1 MNRWSILDL
10 FQKLG
15 ARPYDW
21 FYRRGAPWESGP
33 RPYLVEMVESGRVPP
48 GTGLDLGCGSGA
60 DSIFL
65 AQHGF
70 AVTGADFSEVAIDKA
85 RTAAAGME
93 NLPEFVVADL
103 LTLPSEAVPGPFDLI
118 FDGGSID
125 DFPPRMRHQIAEVV
139 TGLSR
144 PGSVL
149 LSWSF
154 YAAREDQPW
163 MSTKGQS
170 RIGAPPIEPGE
181 MESLFPG
188 WEIEI
193 AEGDIPG
200 SATFFMTKL

>member
-1 MNRWSILDL
+1 MSRCSILDL

-21 FYRRGAPWESGP
+21 MYRRGAPWESGP
-33 RPYLVEMVESGRVPP
+33 RPYLVEMVESGRVAP
-48 GTGLDLGCGSGA
+48 GRALDIGCGSGA
-60 DSIFL
+60 DSVFL
-65 AQHGF
+65 AERGF
-70 AVTGADFSEVAIDKA
+70 TVTGVDFSSVAIEKA
-85 RTAAAGME
+85 RALAAGLE
-93 NLPEFVVADL
+93 NQPAFVVADL
-103 LTLPSEAVPGPFDLI
+103 LTLPSDAVPGPFDLL
-118 FDGGSID
+118 FDGGTID
-125 DFPPRMRHQIAEVV
+125 DFPQRMRRQVAEVV
-139 TGLSR
+139 TALSR

-163 MSTKGQS
+163 ISTKGQS

-188 WEIEI
+188 WSVGRSD
-193 AEGDIPG
+193 GDIPG